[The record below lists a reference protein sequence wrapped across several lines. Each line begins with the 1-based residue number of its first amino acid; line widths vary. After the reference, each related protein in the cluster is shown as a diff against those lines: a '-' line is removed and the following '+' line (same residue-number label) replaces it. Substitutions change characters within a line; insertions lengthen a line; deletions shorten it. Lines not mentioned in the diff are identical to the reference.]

1 MKKLVFL
8 ISLLGYM
15 FLGACACINPSASNT
30 EADEITAT
38 PDATHQLQN
47 PANIL
52 KDGEEFL
59 YTFYDLM
66 SYPKGYE
73 FGYDTSYSSLEK
85 AEQEHFAGKKVV
97 CAKIKMTE
105 PYHRFTLTKPGRRP
119 YFLCRASY
127 EIIELYY
134 QDPALNLS
142 NGDTFDIHTSCP
154 STKIEEDIL
163 VPCLVP
169 NTFWTEYGKEYLL
182 LGYINEEDT
191 ESVSLVA
198 EFSYLY
204 EWDISREEEV
214 EEREQYGLWPRNED
228 KFVIRDQIMEKYVN

>member
-1 MKKLVFL
+1 MKKIVFL
-8 ISLLGYM
+8 ISLLGYL
-15 FLGACACINPSASNT
+15 FLGACVNPSASNVET
-30 EADEITAT
+30 DGATAT
-38 PDATHQLQN
+38 PDATHQLQD

-66 SYPKGYE
+66 SYPKEQMFECGTGTMYK
-73 FGYDTSYSSLEK
+73 SLEK
-85 AEQEHFAGKKVV
+85 VEQQLAGKKVF
-97 CAKIKMTE
+97 CAKVKMAE
-105 PYHRFTLTKPGRRP
+105 PYYRFTLRETGINP
-119 YFLCRASY
+119 YFLCSASY

-134 QDPALNLS
+134 QDQALNLS

-163 VPCLVP
+163 VPSLVP

-204 EWDISREEEV
+204 EWDISREEEA
-214 EEREQYGLWPRNED
+214 EEREQYGLLPRDED

>member
-1 MKKLVFL
+1 MKKVVLVLTVIACVFL
-8 ISLLGYM
+8 TSCTNPTISNLETDQP
-15 FLGACACINPSASNT
+15 I
-30 EADEITAT
+30 ET
-38 PDATHQLQN
+38 PQLQD

-73 FGYDTSYSSLEK
+73 LGYDTWYLSLEK
-85 AEQEHFAGKKVV
+85 AEQEHFAGKKII

-105 PYHRFTLTKPGRRP
+105 PYHRFTLTEPGRSP

-142 NGDTFDIHTSCP
+142 DGDTFDIHTSCP

-214 EEREQYGLWPRNED
+214 EEREQYGLLPRDEY

>member
-1 MKKLVFL
+1 MKKVVLVLTVIACVFL
-8 ISLLGYM
+8 TSCTNPTISNLETDQP
-15 FLGACACINPSASNT
+15 I
-30 EADEITAT
+30 ET
-38 PDATHQLQN
+38 PQLQD

-204 EWDISREEEV
+204 EWGISREEEV

>member
-1 MKKLVFL
+1 
-8 ISLLGYM
+8 
-15 FLGACACINPSASNT
+15 
-30 EADEITAT
+30 
-38 PDATHQLQN
+38 
-47 PANIL
+47 
-52 KDGEEFL
+52 
-59 YTFYDLM
+59 M

>member
-1 MKKLVFL
+1 MKKVVLVLTVIACVFL
-8 ISLLGYM
+8 TSCTNPTISNLETDQP
-15 FLGACACINPSASNT
+15 I
-30 EADEITAT
+30 ET
-38 PDATHQLQN
+38 PQLQD

-73 FGYDTSYSSLEK
+73 LGYDTWYSSLEK
-85 AEQEHFAGKKVV
+85 AEQEHFAGKKVI

-105 PYHRFTLTKPGRRP
+105 PYHRFTLTEPGRSP

-163 VPCLVP
+163 VPRLVP
-169 NTFWTEYGKEYLL
+169 NTFWTEYSKEYLL

-204 EWDISREEEV
+204 EWGISREEEV
-214 EEREQYGLWPRNED
+214 EEREQYGLLPRDEY